1 MRRIIAGEERIAT
14 DALLDTA
21 HRLDVVPG
29 GRTEIGLM
37 RIVERPRPRPRP
49 VRSGQRGGRGRRTSA
64 VALID

>member
-37 RIVERPRPRPRP
+37 RIVERPRPRP

-64 VALID
+64 VVHID